1 MIELLQQKEP
11 AKSPLI
17 LIVSTKFDPHV
28 DILVKT
34 LTERHLPFVRFN
46 SEDFPLKAS
55 LAISFSSDIHEER
68 LKVPN
73 NKLIRGD
80 DITSVWYRRP
90 APSEFPKQFSPQ
102 ARAFAERET
111 TATIRGLWSLLDCIW
126 VNHPDN
132 NRIAEIKL
140 NQLKRA
146 IQLGL
151 EIPSTLVTNNPAEA
165 RRFVKSIKSDVIV
178 KSLTGGLI
186 PDDVSPTAIFTS
198 ILRPEDTQHLAD
210 IRFTPTLF
218 QEYTLKSVEIR
229 VNVVGDKVFAAEIH
243 SQQNPKTLY
252 DWRHDTLNLSHKV
265 HQLPEDIA
273 QKCLALVRSF
283 NLNFGAIDMILTPKD
298 RYVFLELNPN
308 GQWAWIEDLTGLPIA
323 DALIEVL
330 TGRISD

>member
-1 MIELLQQKEP
+1 MVERLQQQEST
-11 AKSPLI
+11 KSPLI

-28 DILVKT
+28 DILVKS
-34 LTERHLPFVRFN
+34 LAERHLSFVRFN
-46 SEDFPLKAS
+46 TEDYPLKSS
-55 LAISFSSDIHEER
+55 LAISFSTTQHREK

-73 NKLIRGD
+73 SDLIHGD
-80 DITSVWYRRP
+80 NITSVWYRRP
-90 APSEFPKQFSPQ
+90 ALSEFPKQFSPQ

-146 IQLGL
+146 IQFEL
-151 EIPSTLVTNNPAEA
+151 EIPNTLVTNNPSEA
-165 RRFVKSIKSDVIV
+165 RRFVKSTKNKVIA
-178 KSLTGGLI
+178 KPLAGGLI

-198 ILRPEDTQHLAD
+198 VLRSKDAQHLTD
-210 IRFTPTLF
+210 VRLTPTLF
-218 QEYTLKSVEIR
+218 QEYIPKSLEVR

-243 SQQNPKTLY
+243 SQQNLNTLH
-252 DWRHDTLNLSHKV
+252 DWRHDTLNLPHKV

-273 QKCLALVRSF
+273 QKCLSLVKSF
-283 NLNFGAIDMILTPKD
+283 NLNFGAIDMILTPED

-323 DALIEVL
+323 DALIGVL
-330 TGRISD
+330 TGQISD